1 MHLVMPAAFFE
12 RKTPDYPIN
21 GEKKANEEEHCGQ
34 WQNFTLSLGINPKN
48 NVLCKLWNAK

>member
-34 WQNFTLSLGINPKN
+34 WQNFSLRLCINPKN
-48 NVLCKLWNAK
+48 DVLHIIK